1 MCSQHVSNST
11 PHICPLWTYIGG
23 PILGLSLEW
32 IPPYIGG
39 VSQVFELLFDGPIKE
54 AYGKIKEKKISIRK
68 KNIHKLDEIDEK
80 HCC

>member
-1 MCSQHVSNST
+1 
-11 PHICPLWTYIGG
+11 
-23 PILGLSLEW
+23 
-32 IPPYIGG
+32 
-39 VSQVFELLFDGPIKE
+39 LFDGPIKE